1 MLDRDPRVPNRGAAP
16 PSPAGA
22 QRERTHHRHAG
33 HPIPAQSLRH
43 LPLPRWYSHP
53 SSPHQVV
60 AELPQ
65 LRVRVPRAFACCL
78 RYSTANSALAPPC
91 GAPRDRAW
99 MAQHRPTDALVGVAC
114 VQHSTNP
121 LKGASS
127 CVVSVCVSARI
138 VCCVSVCRW
147 RRMPWRW
154 VRSILDLNSLDRGSD
169 RPMASCPEFG
179 LRRRRACTWHWA
191 APCGARRPRWRR
203 GRLPGHP
210 PEMGQF
216 HKNSA
221 EMNVLGS
228 ATPRRSC
235 KMF

>member
-99 MAQHRPTDALVGVAC
+99 MAQHRPTDALAGVAC

-121 LKGASS
+121 LKGG
-127 CVVSVCVSARI
+127 VVPCRLRLRVGAHRLLCECVSM
-138 VCCVSVCRW
+138 

-154 VRSILDLNSLDRGSD
+154 VRSILDLNSLVGGSD
-169 RPMASCPEFG
+169 VVM
-179 LRRRRACTWHWA
+179 
-191 APCGARRPRWRR
+191 PRISSFAT
-203 GRLPGHP
+203 GVC
-210 PEMGQF
+210 
-216 HKNSA
+216 
-221 EMNVLGS
+221 VLL
-228 ATPRRSC
+228 TMQC
-235 KMF
+235 N